1 MKIRE
6 MINSNVAKMA
16 LLGTKWSPLLKLIR
30 SRTAMGFCT
39 SDSIPDLQK
48 AVKKMPQFVLMAVLV
63 HGRVLH
69 KDAMEELGRLRD
81 ITNVRAQLSSTFALE
96 SVTLSQNLT
105 ANVNALS
112 HSLTTY
118 SKTEDDGDSSS
129 TSSSDS
135 DSDSDSSSSS
145 DSESDKKKK

>member
-16 LLGTKWSPLLKLIR
+16 LIGTKWSPLLQLIR

-48 AVKKMPQFVLMAVLV
+48 AVKKMPQFVLIAVLV
-63 HGRVLH
+63 HGRILH

-81 ITNVRAQLSSTFALE
+81 ITNVRAQLCSTFALQ

-105 ANVNALS
+105 ANINALS
-112 HSLTTY
+112 NSLTTY
-118 SKTEDDGDSSS
+118 SKPPNDGEDTSSS
-129 TSSSDS
+129 SSSDS

-145 DSESDKKKK
+145 DSDTDKKK